1 MHFLLPQPA
10 IDAALKAELRHEQII
25 AITRHVTA
33 LSLSRL
39 GMAIIALCLLY
50 DLVPLWAMAL
60 WASVFVLKTGWDAHR
75 WRRFRA
81 EALARSSTLRQQRAI
96 VIDATLFGCIW
107 AALVMFL
114 FFGLPVVDAAFLMV
128 LAAAVMLFTIMTL
141 HPVLGAAYGYI
152 VPITAAFL
160 IALPAIRQPN
170 LAMHLILAGLMFVM
184 GVVVVRGNHLAFI
197 EGVLLKLKNRRLFE
211 DAETASRAKSDFIA
225 NMSHELR
232 TPLNA
237 IIGFSEVMRAAP
249 FGPLEAH
256 YSDYVKDIE
265 ASGRHL
271 LALIN
276 DILDLSKIEA
286 GRMELRE
293 ETVDLRDLVTS
304 CIALLRPRAEQG
316 GVRIEAHLPETLAD
330 LWIDPLKF
338 KQVLINV
345 MSNAVKFTAAGG
357 CIDIRASIDDDGLD
371 LVIADT
377 GIGMAPE
384 QIGIAMQPF
393 GQVDNRLSRSNA
405 GTGLGLPL
413 ARRLI
418 ELHDGLLE
426 IRSRPGQGTD
436 VHIRLPAARVVS
448 DSF

>member
-1 MHFLLPQPA
+1 
-10 IDAALKAELRHEQII
+10 
-25 AITRHVTA
+25 
-33 LSLSRL
+33 
-39 GMAIIALCLLY
+39 
-50 DLVPLWAMAL
+50 
-60 WASVFVLKTGWDAHR
+60 
-75 WRRFRA
+75 
-81 EALARSSTLRQQRAI
+81 
-96 VIDATLFGCIW
+96 
-107 AALVMFL
+107 
-114 FFGLPVVDAAFLMV
+114 
-128 LAAAVMLFTIMTL
+128 
-141 HPVLGAAYGYI
+141 
-152 VPITAAFL
+152 
-160 IALPAIRQPN
+160 
-170 LAMHLILAGLMFVM
+170 
-184 GVVVVRGNHLAFI
+184 
-197 EGVLLKLKNRRLFE
+197 
-211 DAETASRAKSDFIA
+211 
-225 NMSHELR
+225 
-232 TPLNA
+232 
-237 IIGFSEVMRAAP
+237 
-249 FGPLEAH
+249 
-256 YSDYVKDIE
+256 
-265 ASGRHL
+265 
-271 LALIN
+271 
-276 DILDLSKIEA
+276 
-286 GRMELRE
+286 
-293 ETVDLRDLVTS
+293 VTS